1 MKFYSLNYNSQSVS
15 FDKAVIQGLAP
26 DRGLY
31 FPEDIPLLPQ
41 SFFEEINTLSN
52 YEIAYRAIQPFVGKA
67 IGKQKLRTIVEDTLQ
82 SVSYTHLT
90 LPTISRVKI
99 SVVAV

>member
-31 FPEDIPLLPQ
+31 FPEEIPSLPQ

-52 YEIAYRAIQPFVGKA
+52 YEIAYRAIQPFVGEA

-82 SVSYTHLT
+82 F
-90 LPTISRVKI
+90 PFP
-99 SVVAV
+99 VVPITDQIAT

>member
-31 FPEDIPLLPQ
+31 FPEKIPLLSE

-52 YEIAYRAIQPFVGKA
+52 YEIAFQAIQPFVGES
-67 IGKQKLRTIVEDTLQ
+67 IDSEKLRTIVEDTLQ
-82 SVSYTHLT
+82 FPFPVVPICLLYTS
-90 LPTISRVKI
+90 PSPRD
-99 SVVAV
+99 